1 MEELKKNLKGLIT
14 SGKIE
19 KAIKQLVSM
28 ELDSPKKD
36 KVAAIASRYNRY
48 KEEKNQGTLT
58 YEQTSVTENQ
68 IVASLIEVVNNLDKK
83 EINITGGGGLP
94 LKPIL
99 LSLAGVIIIALI
111 LFQSGV
117 LGKSGPD
124 VLQLTVFVQDEA
136 GNPVL
141 ENDGKLNIP
150 LGNRALNSVI
160 GPNGRT
166 NFADI
171 TGENLGDSIII
182 GLEAEGWEIVNG
194 KNRFAFDG
202 EPIILTVRKDATLG
216 IIKGIVK
223 SRDGQEFISG
233 ASIAIGADTSI
244 MTNESGV
251 FNVTLP
257 TSMRVSSESTP
268 YNLTISAPGYKSTTQ
283 FYYPGQSTEIRLNKN

>member
-1 MEELKKNLKGLIT
+1 
-14 SGKIE
+14 
-19 KAIKQLVSM
+19 
-28 ELDSPKKD
+28 
-36 KVAAIASRYNRY
+36 
-48 KEEKNQGTLT
+48 
-58 YEQTSVTENQ
+58 
-68 IVASLIEVVNNLDKK
+68 
-83 EINITGGGGLP
+83 
-94 LKPIL
+94 
-99 LSLAGVIIIALI
+99 LAGVIIIALI

>member
-1 MEELKKNLKGLIT
+1 MEELKSKLKDLIT
-14 SGKIE
+14 SGKID

-28 ELDSPKKD
+28 DLDSSKKD

-58 YEQTSVTENQ
+58 YEQATVTENQ

-83 EINITGGGGLP
+83 EIKITGGGGLP

-117 LGKSGPD
+117 FSKSGSD
-124 VLQLTVFVQDEA
+124 NLQLTVFVQDEA

-141 ENDGKLNIP
+141 ENEGKLNIP
-150 LGNRALNSVI
+150 LGNRALNSLI

-171 TGENLGDSIII
+171 TGDNVGDSIVI
-182 GLEAEGWEIVNG
+182 GLEAEGWEIVDG
-194 KNRFAFDG
+194 KNAFVFDG
-202 EPIILTVRKDATLG
+202 EPIKLTVMKDESLG
-216 IIKGIVK
+216 IVKGVVK
-223 SRDGQEFISG
+223 SRDGQEFIQG
-233 ASIAIGADTSI
+233 ASVTIGADTVI
-244 MTNESGV
+244 TTNASGV
-251 FNVTLP
+251 FNTTLP
-257 TSMRVSSESTP
+257 SHMRVTAESTP
-268 YNLTISAPGYKSTTQ
+268 YNLTISAPGYKTTTQ
-283 FYYPGQSTEIRLNKN
+283 YYYPGQSTEIRLNKN